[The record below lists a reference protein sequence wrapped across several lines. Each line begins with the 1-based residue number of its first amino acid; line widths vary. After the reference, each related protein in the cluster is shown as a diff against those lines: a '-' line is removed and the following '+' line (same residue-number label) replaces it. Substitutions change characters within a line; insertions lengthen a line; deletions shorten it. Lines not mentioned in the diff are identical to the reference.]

1 MARTGALMPETVL
14 LTGASGFIAKHI
26 LLKLLNAGYNVR
38 GTLRRLDRAEEV
50 RAAVGPHLTS
60 DDTSVSFVQ
69 ADLESDAGWAEAM
82 EGVTAVVHT
91 ASPFPI
97 AQPKDPATLIRP
109 AVEGTERV
117 LKAAAAAGIERIV
130 LTSSVVAVFNMSK
143 PDAVQ
148 DESDWCDVSLPST
161 TAYSKSKTLAERAA
175 WEVAKARGLK
185 LTAINPGLVLGPP
198 LDEHYGS
205 SLGVIERIMKGK
217 DPMLPAIFFPTVD
230 VRDVAEMHLR
240 ALQRP
245 ETAGKRY
252 LASSGSMAM
261 VDMGRTLKAA
271 YPTRRIA
278 TREAPAVLLR
288 LLALFDPDLRSIL
301 PKLGHLDR
309 VSNARAV
316 TEMGMEFIAAK
327 AALLSAADWL
337 VKHGKVWA

>member
-1 MARTGALMPETVL
+1 MSDTVL
-14 LTGASGFIAKHI
+14 LTGASGFIAKHVA
-26 LLKLLNAGYNVR
+26 LKLLNAGYNVR

-50 RAAVGPHLTS
+50 RAAVAPHLTA
-60 DDTSVSFVQ
+60 DAGTLSFVQ

-82 EGVTAVVHT
+82 QGVSAVVHT

-117 LKAAAAAGIERIV
+117 LKAAAAAGIERVV
-130 LTSSVVAVFNMSK
+130 LTSSLVAVFNEAK

-148 DESDWCDVSLPST
+148 DEADWCDIHLPT
-161 TAYSKSKTLAERAA
+161 TTPYAKSKTLAERAA
-175 WEVAKARGLK
+175 WEVAKAKSLK
-185 LTAINPGLVLGPP
+185 LTTINPGLVLGPP

-205 SLGVIERIMKGK
+205 SLGLVERFMKGK
-217 DPMLPAIFFPTVD
+217 DPMLPGIGFPVVD
-230 VRDVAEMHLR
+230 VRDVADMHLR

-252 LASSGSMAM
+252 LAISGSMAM

-278 TREAPAVLLR
+278 TREAPAFLLKF
-288 LLALFDPDLRSIL
+288 LALFDPQIKAIL
-301 PKLGHLDR
+301 PKIGHLDR
-309 VSNARAV
+309 ASNARAV
-316 TEMGMEFIAAK
+316 KEMAMEFIAAK

-337 VKHGKVWA
+337 AKHGKVWQ